1 MEVREAIE
9 RLQALTIEVSEEI
22 DAYQDRHA
30 R

>member
-9 RLQALTIEVSEEI
+9 RLQALIFEVSEEI